1 MEGKSFKSFIFIF
14 SSFLV
19 RISLLHISHL
29 SLTVVHRLL
38 LPRIRI
44 SLVAWHWL
52 LWLIHLGSHLW
63 IHWRVI
69 WLVHLSLL
77 SCLMPIILV
86 RTWLLLIVASLIPPA
101 LLIII
106 ELSRS
111 MVERFVMETSL
122 MVTVV
127 MASESA
133 TEVIEIVS
141 SVLEVRIIL
150 KPSVPKSGIRKL
162 WVLRPQH

>member
-1 MEGKSFKSFIFIF
+1 MEGKSFKSFILIF

-19 RISLLHISHL
+19 WISLLHISHL
-29 SLTVVHRLL
+29 SLTIIHLL
-38 LPRIRI
+38 LLSRIWI

-52 LWLIHLGSHLW
+52 LWLVHLRSHLW

-101 LLIII
+101 LLIVI
-106 ELSRS
+106 ELPRS
-111 MVERFVMETSL
+111 MVERFAMETSL

-127 MASESA
+127 MASESTA
-133 TEVIEIVS
+133 KVIEIVS

-150 KPSVPKSGIRKL
+150 KPSVPESGIRKL
-162 WVLRPQH
+162 WVFRPQH

>member
-1 MEGKSFKSFIFIF
+1 MEGKSFKSFILIF

-52 LWLIHLGSHLW
+52 LRLIHLGSHLW

-86 RTWLLLIVASLIPPA
+86 RTWLLWIVASLIPA
-101 LLIII
+101 LLIVI

-127 MASESA
+127 MASEST

-141 SVLEVRIIL
+141 SVLKVRIIL
-150 KPSVPKSGIRKL
+150 KPSVPESGIRKL
-162 WVLRPQH
+162 WVLRP